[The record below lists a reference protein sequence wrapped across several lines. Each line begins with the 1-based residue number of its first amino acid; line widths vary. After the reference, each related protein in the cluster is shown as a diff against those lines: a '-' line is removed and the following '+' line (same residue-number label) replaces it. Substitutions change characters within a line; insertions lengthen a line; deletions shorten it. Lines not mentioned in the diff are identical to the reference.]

1 MSKILNLKEAKA
13 WCEKNLYEADS
24 YMFPLSVAVKSG
36 LLREIDKEH
45 FEVVES
51 K

>member
-1 MSKILNLKEAKA
+1 MSKILNLKEAKE

-24 YMFPLSVAVKSG
+24 FMFPLDVAVRRW
-36 LLREIDKEH
+36 LLKEIDKEH
-45 FEVVES
+45 FEIVES